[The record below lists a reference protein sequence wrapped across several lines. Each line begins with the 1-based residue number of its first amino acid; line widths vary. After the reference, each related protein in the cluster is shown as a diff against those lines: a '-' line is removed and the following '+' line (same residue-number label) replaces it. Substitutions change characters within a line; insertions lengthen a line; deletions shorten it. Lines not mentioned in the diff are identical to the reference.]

1 MINKDLT
8 ETCRAVIDKITP
20 VREPL
25 RQKAQEKID
34 SKTKP
39 QGSLGTIENLAIQM
53 SMIQASLEPKANI
66 KALYVFAGDHGIVKE
81 GVSAYPSEVTGQMV
95 ANFLAG
101 GAAINVLC
109 RHHDIGIHIVDMGVD
124 TDFEN
129 HPHLLKKKVRRGT
142 RNFAREEAMT
152 AEEVMIAVKNGM
164 DVFFDDYSTRKMD
177 IVGLG
182 EMGIGNTTSA
192 SAIISAVTG
201 ITPEQATGRGTG
213 LDDDGLKKKSKVIE
227 NVIDFHNPNPKN
239 GFEILRKI
247 GGYEIAG
254 ITGAAL
260 AAASKGVAV
269 VLDGVISTAAGLVAY
284 LINQDIQGYL
294 ISGHKSVEVAQ
305 EAAVSYMG
313 LKPVIDLKMRLGEG
327 TGAAITM
334 SIVDSACRVMR
345 EMASFDDAGV
355 SKKDAGENCS

>member
-1 MINKDLT
+1 MKKKDVT
-8 ETCRAVIDKITP
+8 KACRAVIENIDP
-20 VREPL
+20 VNEPL
-25 RQKAQEKID
+25 REKAQEKID
-34 SKTKP
+34 GKTKP
-39 QGSLGTIENLAIQM
+39 LGSLGTIETLALQM
-53 SMIQASLEPKANI
+53 SLIQGSLEPKADA

-95 ANFLAG
+95 DNFLSG

-109 RHHDIGIHIVDMGVD
+109 RHHGITIRIVDMGVD
-124 TDFEN
+124 ADFN
-129 HPHLLKKKVRRGT
+129 DHHQLLKKKVRRGT
-142 RNFAREEAMT
+142 RNFAQEKAMT
-152 AEEVMIAVKNGM
+152 EEEVMTAVKNGM
-164 DVFFDDYSTRKMD
+164 DVFSENYSARKMD
-177 IVGLG
+177 VLGLG

-192 SAIISAVTG
+192 SAIISV
-201 ITPEQATGRGTG
+201 ITSIPPEQATGRGTG
-213 LDDDGLKKKSKVIE
+213 LDDAGLQRKSKIIE
-227 NVIDFHNPNPKN
+227 NAIRLHKPNPKD
-239 GFEILRKI
+239 GYEILLKI

-254 ITGAAL
+254 IAGAAL

-284 LINQDIQGYL
+284 LIQPDIRGYL

-313 LKPVIDLKMRLGEG
+313 LEPIIDLNMRLGEG

-334 SIVDSACRVMR
+334 NIIDSACRIMR

-355 SKKDAGENCS
+355 AKKRSI